1 MFHLFVDKKFADI
14 NDKPLGQ
21 KFRGKNGYVP
31 RADRYNNLLDT
42 AYADIVEKRR
52 SAPQN
57 LETIKKVE
65 KKQDNLNQPQN
76 ISAPVTSKTP
86 TVSLKLRFIWSTH
99 AHYHLM
105 YCFSVDSK

>member
-1 MFHLFVDKKFADI
+1 MFRLFADKKLADF

-52 SAPQN
+52 SAPQH
-57 LETIKKVE
+57 LDATKKVE
-65 KKQDNLNQPQN
+65 KKHDNLNEPQN
-76 ISAPVTSKTP
+76 ITAPVTSKTP
-86 TVSLKLRFIWSTH
+86 TVSLKLGLI
-99 AHYHLM
+99 
-105 YCFSVDSK
+105 